1 MLMQKV
7 FAIAQGGAQ
16 VILVLLLLTSVISV
30 TVMIERWITLRALRK
45 QSLKA
50 QNRLKEALQSA
61 SLNDLEEMAK
71 DRESL
76 EGRVLSYAIRHIKE
90 KSTEGVE
97 EIFNSFIIME
107 RPQMERSLNFL
118 ASVSSNAVYVGLLGT
133 VLGIMK
139 AFHDLGVEQ
148 NAQAVMA
155 GISEALVATAVG
167 LMVAIPAALAFNYFQ
182 KQVKGI
188 LQGLE
193 AIKELCVAYA
203 KQVRRGT

>member
-7 FAIAQGGAQ
+7 FAVAQGGAQ
-16 VILVLLLLTSVISV
+16 AILVLLLLTSVISV
-30 TVMIERWITLRALRK
+30 TVMIERWITLRSLRK

-50 QNRLKEALQSA
+50 QNRIREALQSA
-61 SLNDLEEMAK
+61 SLKDLEEMAK

-90 KSTEGVE
+90 NSTDGVE

-107 RPQMERSLNFL
+107 RPNMERSLNFL
-118 ASVSSNAVYVGLLGT
+118 ASVSANAVYVGLLGT

-155 GISEALVATAVG
+155 GISEALVATAIG
-167 LMVAIPAALAFNYFQ
+167 LMVAIPASLSFNYFQ

-193 AIKELCVAYA
+193 AVKELCIAYA
-203 KQVRRGT
+203 KQTKRGV

>member
-7 FAIAQGGAQ
+7 FAAAQGGAQ
-16 VILVLLLLTSVISV
+16 LILALLILTSLISV
-30 TVMIERWITLRALRK
+30 SVMIERWITLRNLRK
-45 QSLKA
+45 QSLRA
-50 QNRLKEALQSA
+50 QNRLREALQSA

-76 EGRVLSYAIRHIKE
+76 EGRVLSYAVRHIKE
-90 KSTEGVE
+90 RSSEGVE

-118 ASVSSNAVYVGLLGT
+118 ASVASNAVYVGLLGT

-167 LMVAIPAALAFNYFQ
+167 LMVAIPASLAFNHFQ

-193 AIKELCVAYA
+193 AVKELCVAYA
-203 KQVRRGT
+203 KVHRKGT

>member
-16 VILVLLLLTSVISV
+16 VILILLLLTSVISV

-90 KSTEGVE
+90 KSTDGVE

-193 AIKELCVAYA
+193 AIKELCIAYA